1 MDDIRIFD
9 RSRLKI
15 LRDRK
20 ARKLHEH
27 DFLFRWAADRIAER
41 LEDIKRD
48 FPITLQIGGRVGN
61 IHWSDKIGDLFTMDH
76 APAFLKNDG
85 HAVCADEE
93 FFPFKPGSLDLIIS
107 NMNAHTVND
116 LPGALLQFK
125 QSLKADGLFIGAM
138 FGGET
143 LHELRDSLM
152 QAEMTLKNGVSPRVF
167 PFADKQQM
175 GALMQRAGFALPVVD
190 SEILT
195 VTYADMF
202 ALLKDLR
209 GMGEMNVIE
218 KRDKQYPGREL
229 FMNAA
234 NHYAH
239 NHAEDGRIIASFEII
254 FLIGWS
260 PHASQQQPLKPG
272 SATKSLAEALETQEF
287 KTQDK
292 AAP

>member
-1 MDDIRIFD
+1 
-9 RSRLKI
+9 
-15 LRDRK
+15 
-20 ARKLHEH
+20 
-27 DFLFRWAADRIAER
+27 
-41 LEDIKRD
+41 
-48 FPITLQIGGRVGN
+48 
-61 IHWSDKIGDLFTMDH
+61 
-76 APAFLKNDG
+76 
-85 HAVCADEE
+85 
-93 FFPFKPGSLDLIIS
+93 
-107 NMNAHTVND
+107 
-116 LPGALLQFK
+116 
-125 QSLKADGLFIGAM
+125 
-138 FGGET
+138 
-143 LHELRDSLM
+143 
-152 QAEMTLKNGVSPRVF
+152 
-167 PFADKQQM
+167 M